1 MQQVTVKLEV
11 TVLVHMDEEGDL
23 ASVIQDATREMQK
36 VRYEG
41 GGDIVDVML
50 NDFNVEDSR

>member
-1 MQQVTVKLEV
+1 MKKVTVNLNV
-11 TVLVHMDEEGDL
+11 TVLVHMDEDGSL
-23 ASVIQDATREMQK
+23 VSVIQDATREMQK

-41 GGDIVDVML
+41 GGDIVDVTL